1 MPKSVLALALVAGSL
16 ALPTVQAQAAD
27 PGFCEAYARRAV
39 AQYVRYRSIPGCFRG
54 ANRRWQPNFGAHYAW
69 CLRAPYGAARVETA
83 WRSERLSGC

>member
-1 MPKSVLALALVAGSL
+1 MLKSVLALALVAGSL
-16 ALPTVQAQAAD
+16 VLPTVQAQAAD

-54 ANRRWQPNFGAHYAW
+54 ANRRWQANFDAHYAW